1 MKGLYLLIMTLLTAS
16 VLTACGGGESSD
28 SKANADSSSNSD
40 SSGNSDSSEQG
51 ELIIDSG
58 RGTVNGKDTEMPER

>member
-16 VLTACGGGESSD
+16 VLTACGGGENSD
-28 SKANADSSSNSD
+28 SSTNADSSVA
-40 SSGNSDSSEQG
+40 G